1 MWYALPETFIDSDF
15 RSDMFKEYLPC
26 TAKATK
32 MSHHGRNSGV
42 GVMLLKKQYA
52 EFVQEV
58 KVPCE
63 NVLVI
68 EVDEVLFKTGKPVFM
83 IGVNV
88 PPCLPACRVTENGF
102 GIEPLKQCLLN
113 LHEKCSDLHFI
124 IFGGM

>member
-1 MWYALPETFIDSDF
+1 MWYALPKTFIDSDF

-63 NVLVI
+63 NVLVV
-68 EVDEVLFKTGKPVFM
+68 EVDEVLFKTSKPVFYDW
-83 IGVNV
+83 
-88 PPCLPACRVTENGF
+88 C
-102 GIEPLKQCLLN
+102 
-113 LHEKCSDLHFI
+113 
-124 IFGGM
+124 